1 MQPRS
6 QEKPGASAGHIRW
19 TEIYTR
25 CKNLSSLRGCAV
37 TLEKGSKSVTCELV
51 TWEEQ
56 YRLARV
62 LAGKIRSSGYQPEI
76 VIAIGRGGYIP
87 ARILCDLLLL
97 SRLTSVKA
105 EHWGTPAEKGERA
118 VIQFPLCTDIRGER
132 VLIVD
137 DVTDT
142 GDTIE
147 AVLNHVK
154 GLGPAEV
161 RTAVLQHK
169 EVSGFVPDYFAEVCP
184 VWEWI
189 VYPWALHEDLVGFS
203 RKVLAEAPLTLG
215 ELKKELAGRYRLS
228 ASRQDLRSALEALI
242 SSGEVVREGIRYR
255 KKG

>member
-1 MQPRS
+1 M
-6 QEKPGASAGHIRW
+6 
-19 TEIYTR
+19 
-25 CKNLSSLRGCAV
+25 NLSSLRGYAV
-37 TLEKGSKSVTCELV
+37 TQEEDSKSITCELV

-62 LAGKIRSSGYQPEI
+62 LAGKIRSSGFRPDI
-76 VIAIGRGGYIP
+76 VIAIGRGGYVP

-118 VIQFPLCTDIRGER
+118 VIRFPLCTDIQGDRA
-132 VLIVD
+132 LIVD

-147 AVLNHVK
+147 AVLDYVK
-154 GLGPAEV
+154 DLGPAEV

-184 VWEWI
+184 VWRWI

-203 RKVLAEAPLTLG
+203 KKVLARGPFTAG
-215 ELKKELAGRYRLS
+215 ELKGELHREYRLTVS
-228 ASRQDLRSALEALI
+228 PEEIRYALASLAFL
-242 SSGEVVREGIRYR
+242 GEVVKEGSRYR
-255 KKG
+255 VKGP

>member
-1 MQPRS
+1 M
-6 QEKPGASAGHIRW
+6 
-19 TEIYTR
+19 
-25 CKNLSSLRGCAV
+25 NLSSLRGYAV
-37 TLEKGSKSVTCELV
+37 TQEEDSKSITCELV

-62 LAGKIRSSGYQPEI
+62 LAGKIRSSGFRPDI
-76 VIAIGRGGYIP
+76 VIAIGRGGYVP

-118 VIQFPLCTDIRGER
+118 VIRFPLCTDIQGDRA
-132 VLIVD
+132 LIVD

-147 AVLNHVK
+147 AVLDYVK
-154 GLGPAEV
+154 DLGPAEV

-184 VWEWI
+184 VWRWI

-203 RKVLAEAPLTLG
+203 RKVLGEAPLTPG
-215 ELKKELAGRYRLS
+215 ELRKELAARYRLT
-228 ASRQDLRSALEALI
+228 ASREALRDALLDLT
-242 SSGEVVREGIRYR
+242 SSGEFVREGSRYR
-255 KKG
+255 KKGAPYEEETKEPSGER